1 MDRRR
6 DRWTHTYHLRESQAG
21 KQTVSYLD
29 TTSAAHIFLPSSPSP
44 SPSPSPPP
52 HRPPQLNGTS
62 TVVLKAGD
70 GCRVWRDVLRGT
82 PLQVLSVPG
91 PQQRRA
97 ALPGKRWRHELAST
111 HQGGVRRIYMYL
123 LSLFDLYTS
132 FQNGAHL
139 LPACVWVFGR
149 SCRASS
155 RGAS

>member
-29 TTSAAHIFLPSSPSP
+29 TTSATHIFLPSSPSP
-44 SPSPSPPP
+44 PPP
-52 HRPPQLNGTS
+52 PPPPPPPQLNGTS

-82 PLQVLSVPG
+82 PLQVLLVPG

-97 ALPGKRWRHELAST
+97 ALPGERWRHELAST
-111 HQGGVRRIYMYL
+111 HQGGGGVL
-123 LSLFDLYTS
+123 DKHVPS
-132 FQNGAHL
+132 FS
-139 LPACVWVFGR
+139 V
-149 SCRASS
+149 
-155 RGAS
+155 